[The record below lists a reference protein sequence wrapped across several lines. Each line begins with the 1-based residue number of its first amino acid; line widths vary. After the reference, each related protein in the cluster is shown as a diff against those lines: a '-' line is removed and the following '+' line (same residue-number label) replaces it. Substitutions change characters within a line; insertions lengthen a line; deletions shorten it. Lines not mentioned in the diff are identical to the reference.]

1 MGGLVC
7 VASFLEVERITG
19 YGVIEARGISVIV
32 LCCICIETIMCSLSL
47 LTLFSPWARLCWKE
61 VLGTV
66 WRAGELLTMV
76 ALLPGHHEC
85 RENFY

>member
-1 MGGLVC
+1 MAVLMC
-7 VASFLEVERITG
+7 VAAFLEVERITG

-66 WRAGELLTMV
+66 WRAGKLLNMV
-76 ALLPGHHEC
+76 GLLRGHHKF